1 MIILWWIKWNSE
13 MLNNC
18 KHKRLSILFL
28 NSLLLFQ
35 NPDAWALMG
44 HVKYMTN
51 DVEASRDCYERT
63 ISFTSDAAE
72 MHSIYLRLAS
82 IYLQEEKVSNNLQ
95 LITDGDNQIC
105 EIFCTVF
112 LLTLYIFWLLLR
124 IQVIHYVSSFV
135 SFPMQRTPSL
145 WPARDRHLVYLGLEL
160 V

>member
-1 MIILWWIKWNSE
+1 

-18 KHKRLSILFL
+18 KHKGLSILFL

-82 IYLQEEKVSNNLQ
+82 IYLQEEKVSNNVQ

-124 IQVIHYVSSFV
+124 IQVIQYVSSFV
-135 SFPMQRTPSL
+135 SFPMQRTHSL
-145 WPARDRHLVYLGLEL
+145 WPARDRHLVYPGSEL

>member
-1 MIILWWIKWNSE
+1 
-13 MLNNC
+13 MLTNC
-18 KHKRLSILFL
+18 KHIRLSILFF

-82 IYLQEEKVSNNLQ
+82 IYLQEEKVSNNVQ

-124 IQVIHYVSSFV
+124 IQVIQYVSSFV

>member
-1 MIILWWIKWNSE
+1 

-18 KHKRLSILFL
+18 KHIRLSILFF

-82 IYLQEEKVSNNLQ
+82 IYLQEEKVSFNVQ
-95 LITDGDNQIC
+95 LIIDGDNEIC

-124 IQVIHYVSSFV
+124 IQVIQYVSSFV

>member
-1 MIILWWIKWNSE
+1 
-13 MLNNC
+13 
-18 KHKRLSILFL
+18 
-28 NSLLLFQ
+28 
-35 NPDAWALMG
+35 MG

-124 IQVIHYVSSFV
+124 I
-135 SFPMQRTPSL
+135 
-145 WPARDRHLVYLGLEL
+145 
-160 V
+160 

>member
-1 MIILWWIKWNSE
+1 

-18 KHKRLSILFL
+18 KHIRLSILFF

-82 IYLQEEKVSNNLQ
+82 IYLQEEKVSFNVQ
-95 LITDGDNQIC
+95 LIIDGDNEIC
-105 EIFCTVF
+105 ETFCTVF

-124 IQVIHYVSSFV
+124 IQVIQYVSSFV

>member
-1 MIILWWIKWNSE
+1 

-18 KHKRLSILFL
+18 KHIRLSILFF

-82 IYLQEEKVSNNLQ
+82 IYLQEEKVSFNRQ
-95 LITDGDNQIC
+95 LIIDGDNEIC

-124 IQVIHYVSSFV
+124 IQVIQYVSSFV

>member
-1 MIILWWIKWNSE
+1 

-18 KHKRLSILFL
+18 KHIRLSILFF

-82 IYLQEEKVSNNLQ
+82 IYLQEEKVSFNVQ
-95 LITDGDNQIC
+95 LIINGDNEIC
-105 EIFCTVF
+105 DIFCTVF

-124 IQVIHYVSSFV
+124 IQVIQYVSSFV

>member
-1 MIILWWIKWNSE
+1 

-18 KHKRLSILFL
+18 KHIRLSILFF

-82 IYLQEEKVSNNLQ
+82 IYLQEEKVSNNVQ
-95 LITDGDNQIC
+95 LITDGDYQIC

-124 IQVIHYVSSFV
+124 IQVIQYVSSFV

>member
-1 MIILWWIKWNSE
+1 

-18 KHKRLSILFL
+18 KHKGLSILFL

-124 IQVIHYVSSFV
+124 IQVIQYVSSFV
-135 SFPMQRTPSL
+135 SFPMQRTHSL
-145 WPARDRHLVYLGLEL
+145 WPARDRHLVYPGSEL

>member
-1 MIILWWIKWNSE
+1 MIILWWMIWNSE

-18 KHKRLSILFL
+18 KHKGLSILFL
-28 NSLLLFQ
+28 NFLLLFQ

-124 IQVIHYVSSFV
+124 IQVIQYVSSFV

-145 WPARDRHLVYLGLEL
+145 WPARDRHLVYLGSEL

>member
-1 MIILWWIKWNSE
+1 

-18 KHKRLSILFL
+18 KHIRLSILFF

-124 IQVIHYVSSFV
+124 IQVIQYVSSFV

>member
-1 MIILWWIKWNSE
+1 

-18 KHKRLSILFL
+18 KHKGLSILFL

-82 IYLQEEKVSNNLQ
+82 IYLQEEKVSNNVQ

-124 IQVIHYVSSFV
+124 IQVIQYVSSFV

-145 WPARDRHLVYLGLEL
+145 WPARDCHLVYLGLEL

>member
-1 MIILWWIKWNSE
+1 

-18 KHKRLSILFL
+18 KHIRLSILFF

-72 MHSIYLRLAS
+72 MHSICLRLAS
-82 IYLQEEKVSNNLQ
+82 IYLQEEKVSNNVQ

-124 IQVIHYVSSFV
+124 IQVIQYVSSFV

>member
-18 KHKRLSILFL
+18 KHIRLSILFF

-82 IYLQEEKVSNNLQ
+82 IYLQEEKVSNNVQ

-124 IQVIHYVSSFV
+124 IQVIQYVSSFV

>member
-1 MIILWWIKWNSE
+1 

-18 KHKRLSILFL
+18 KHIRLSILFF

-82 IYLQEEKVSNNLQ
+82 IYLQEEKVSFNVQ
-95 LITDGDNQIC
+95 LIIDGDNEIC

>member
-1 MIILWWIKWNSE
+1 

-18 KHKRLSILFL
+18 KHIRLSILFF

-82 IYLQEEKVSNNLQ
+82 IYLQEEKVSNNVQ

>member
-1 MIILWWIKWNSE
+1 

-18 KHKRLSILFL
+18 KHIRLSILFF

-82 IYLQEEKVSNNLQ
+82 IYLQEEKVSFNVQ
-95 LITDGDNQIC
+95 LIIDGDNEIC

-112 LLTLYIFWLLLR
+112 LLTLHIFWYLLR
-124 IQVIHYVSSFV
+124 IQV
-135 SFPMQRTPSL
+135 L
-145 WPARDRHLVYLGLEL
+145 
-160 V
+160 

>member
-1 MIILWWIKWNSE
+1 

-18 KHKRLSILFL
+18 RLSILFF

-82 IYLQEEKVSNNLQ
+82 IYLQEEKVSFNVQ
-95 LITDGDNQIC
+95 LIIDGDNEIC

-124 IQVIHYVSSFV
+124 IQVIQYVSSFV

>member
-1 MIILWWIKWNSE
+1 

-18 KHKRLSILFL
+18 KHKGLSILFL

-82 IYLQEEKVSNNLQ
+82 IYLQEEKVSNNVQ

-124 IQVIHYVSSFV
+124 IQVIQYVSSFV
-135 SFPMQRTPSL
+135 SFPMQRTSSL